1 MGLGVPCERLW
12 LLVASL
18 LAGAGSLQAAS
29 LVLPLTRR
37 DGGLLARGLL
47 RNATLPLHGA
57 VKDYGCA
64 SGTWRGNPASQWCLA
79 ALAEPLSCTRRR

>member
-1 MGLGVPCERLW
+1 MGLGVPGERLA
-12 LLVASL
+12 LLVALL
-18 LAGAGSLQAAS
+18 LAGAGSSLQAGS

-64 SGTWRGNPASQWCLA
+64 SGTWRGMPASQWCL
-79 ALAEPLSCTRRR
+79 LRRQSC

>member
-1 MGLGVPCERLW
+1 MGLGGPGERLS
-12 LLVASL
+12 LLVAL
-18 LAGAGSLQAAS
+18 LLVPAS
-29 LVLPLTRR
+29 AWSSSIVLPLTRR

>member
-1 MGLGVPCERLW
+1 MGLGGPERLW
-12 LLVASL
+12 LLVALCL
-18 LAGAGSLQAAS
+18 LAGAGASQAGF
-29 LVLPLTRR
+29 VLPLLRR

-64 SGTWRGNPASQWCLA
+64 SGTWRGIPASQWCPA
-79 ALAEPLSCTRRR
+79 PSAEPLSCTGRR